1 MAEEKIPQT
10 SKDMIIVTFI
20 HSYIPVVD
28 DRPELKYLERHVRDN
43 LCAACEDNPE
53 AWKDL
58 GMELLPVGDD
68 TVTTL
73 KTISVNSRG
82 NIIKCCSSLFSL
94 WLDRQPEATW
104 RQLIQALTKIK
115 LSNLAMKIE
124 HNFIPSSA
132 ESTNIIVP
140 HMQQGTMYCNYVVC
154 TINDSYVLTQAPTIL
169 QKVTYVKSV

>member
-10 SKDMIIVTFI
+10 SKDNFCLYLFRIIGTCNRF
-20 HSYIPVVD
+20 YITPTVY

-73 KTISVNSRG
+73 KTISVNSHG

-115 LSNLAMKIE
+115 LNNLAMKIE
-124 HNFIPSSA
+124 HNFMPSSA
-132 ESTNIIVP
+132 ENTNIIVP
-140 HMQQGTMYCNYVVC
+140 HMQQGMYCTLVH
-154 TINDSYVLTQAPTIL
+154 A
-169 QKVTYVKSV
+169 

>member
-10 SKDMIIVTFI
+10 SKDDLCLYLFRVIVLL
-20 HSYIPVVD
+20 YIPIVY

-73 KTISVNSRG
+73 KTISVNSHG
-82 NIIKCCSSLFSL
+82 NIVKCCSSLFSL
-94 WLDRQPEATW
+94 WLDRQPKATW

-115 LSNLAMKIE
+115 LNNLAMKIE
-124 HNFIPSSA
+124 HNFMPSSA
-132 ESTNIIVP
+132 ENTNTIVS
-140 HMQQGTMYCNYVVC
+140 HMQQGTYICAVSIYITLKWNLDLC
-154 TINDSYVLTQAPTIL
+154 TQLVTISL
-169 QKVTYVKSV
+169 